1 MLQDIRSNIQGTM
14 AKIIIGL
21 IVISFSIFGI
31 ESILLGGGGS
41 GIAEVNGED
50 ISALEVQQAVNTQ
63 KRQLIAMM
71 GDSIDPAM
79 LDDDLLGAQALEG
92 IINRRLLMQ
101 SADDMRLVVSE
112 RELGTVVAGMEQ
124 FQLDGQFSPDVY
136 KSVLSGAGYTP
147 ASFRQGLAQDLV
159 LNQVRSGLAGSD
171 FATPAELALN
181 ATITAE
187 QRDVR
192 YLTLPVADFRQ
203 DVEVSDDQIQQW
215 YTANEAGYMTEE
227 SVDLEYIDLR
237 VDDFRE
243 PVAEDVLREQ
253 FELTRDEYQ
262 YQTENRVS
270 HILFEQADDEADDA
284 FQARIAA
291 AQQALADGRDFAEL
305 AGEISADI
313 GSAAGGGDLGF
324 SSGDAFPPEMEEA
337 IAALEPGEIS
347 EPVATDAGVHLILL
361 TERRAGESISFEEL
375 RPELEQTIQL
385 SEARVSLLRAVE
397 DLRDLAF
404 NAEGLAG
411 PAKELALTV
420 ESAEGVTRNPAEGL
434 FANPRLVA
442 AAYSED
448 VLEQGHNSEVIELSP
463 DHFVALR
470 VKQHNAPELR
480 PLEEVRDEIVAAIT
494 EQAARGAALAE
505 ARRAMAA
512 IASGESTLESFAVE
526 NGYDWQVE
534 IGADR
539 RNINLPESVL
549 QRAFELVAPDDAPVL
564 DTVVNPAGDIQLV
577 ELVRVS
583 EGKLESLSDVQRGVL
598 QRQVGGEYG
607 TLVQQEYQSGL
618 REAAEITVL

>member
-50 ISALEVQQAVNTQ
+50 ISAFEVQQAVNTQ

-79 LDDDLLGAQALEG
+79 LDDDLLSAQALEG
-92 IINRRLLMQ
+92 IISRRLLMQ
-101 SADDMRLVVSE
+101 SANDLQLSVSE
-112 RELGTVVAGMEQ
+112 REVGTVIAGMEQ
-124 FQLDGQFSPDVY
+124 FQLDGQFSPEVY
-136 KSVLSGAGYTP
+136 TSVLSSAGYTP
-147 ASFRQGLAQDLV
+147 ASFKQGLVQDLV

-171 FATPAELALN
+171 FATPTELALN

-192 YLTLPVADFRQ
+192 YLTLPLAEFRQ
-203 DVEVSDDQIQQW
+203 EVEVSEQQIADW
-215 YTANEAGYMTEE
+215 YTANEASFMTEE
-227 SVDLEYIDLR
+227 SVELEYIELR
-237 VDDFRE
+237 ADDFRE

-253 FELTRDEYQ
+253 FELTKEEYQ

-270 HILFEQADDEADDA
+270 HILFEQGDDEADDA

-291 AQQALADGRDFAEL
+291 AQQALDDGRAFAEL

-347 EPVATDAGVHLILL
+347 APVTTDAGVHLILL

-385 SEARVSLLRAVE
+385 SEARGALLRSVE

-404 NAEGLAG
+404 NAEDLAG
-411 PAKELALTV
+411 PAEELGLTLS
-420 ESAEGVTRNPAEGL
+420 SAEGITRNHAEGL
-434 FANPRLVA
+434 FSDARLAA
-442 AAYSED
+442 AAYSDD
-448 VLEQGHNSEVIELSP
+448 VLNQGHNSEVIELSP
-463 DHFVALR
+463 EHFVALR
-470 VKQHNAPELR
+470 VKRYSEPELR
-480 PLEEVRDEIVAAIT
+480 PLEAVRDEIVAAIT
-494 EQAARGAALAE
+494 EQAARDAVQAE
-505 ARRAMAA
+505 VRRAMAE
-512 IASGESTLESFAVE
+512 IAAGNATVESFAVE
-526 NGYDWQVE
+526 NGYEWQVE

-539 RNINLPESVL
+539 RNANLPEPVL
-549 QRAFELVAPDDAPVL
+549 RRAFELAAPGDAPVL
-564 DTVVNPAGDIQLV
+564 DYVVNITGDVQLL

-583 EGKLESLSDVQRGVL
+583 EGRLDSLGDVQRGVL
-598 QRQVGGEYG
+598 QRQVSGEYG

-618 REAAEITVL
+618 REAADITIL